1 MSAYVTVQLE
11 DMMRAV
17 QDGAIKA
24 IEARAEQHRLKLT
37 DRNYVKSKL
46 EMLKRH
52 ASVLFEKVANHPN
65 ITESDKY
72 GMLDPVSRRNL
83 VNKIDISEEILD
95 NVSKYVED
103 ESLLTYEAYAA
114 ILHDLIHSYVAEA
127 SLKEPHHQL
136 AKAELRQAHME
147 LPNMKAA
154 IGRQKSN
161 TYHELSAGPAG
172 EHLSAVERARQ
183 FRQHEWNTKLNEAMS
198 MLQPLIDTEPLEK
211 MPQHCLLGVR
221 YFNLL
226 EYVAA
231 TLVLFQLASAYCI
244 SLLLLRLPIKMD

>member
-1 MSAYVTVQLE
+1 MVAFLTSQLE

-17 QDGAIKA
+17 QESAVKS

-46 EMLKRH
+46 DMLKRH
-52 ASVLFEKVANHPN
+52 ASDLFEKVANHPN
-65 ITESDKY
+65 ITESEKY
-72 GMLDPVSRRNL
+72 GLLDPDSRRNL
-83 VNKIDISEEILD
+83 VNKIDNAEEILES
-95 NVSKYVED
+95 VSKYTED
-103 ESLLTYEAYAA
+103 ASSLTYEAYVA
-114 ILHDLIHSYVAEA
+114 ILHSLIQSYVAEA

-136 AKAELRQAHME
+136 AKAELRQAHVE

-154 IGRQKSN
+154 IARQKSN

-172 EHLSAVERARQ
+172 EHLSAVERARR
-183 FRQHEWNTKLNEAMS
+183 FRQHEWNTKLRES
-198 MLQPLIDTEPLEK
+198 IGMLQPVLDKEPLEK

-221 YFNLL
+221 YFSLL
-226 EYVAA
+226 EYLVA

-244 SLLLLRLPIKMD
+244 SSLMIHLPIKID